1 MKKTKITY
9 QNHKYSLVSTTNR
22 IKNLFTNP
30 LFIISAISL
39 LFLAYTILYPL
50 WDIIFSTFTGG
61 GESGFSLSYW
71 KRIINS
77 EISKAIYYKPL
88 VHSLGVG
95 FTASVLS
102 LGLGGL
108 LAWIVV
114 KTDIKFKKTLG
125 FLIILPYMLPSW
137 FKAFAWLI
145 VFKNDRVGG
154 NPGLLQFI
162 LNISPPDWLSY
173 GFLPIILTMSTH
185 YYAFAYLLVGA
196 ALSSMSS
203 SLEEQAR
210 ILGANR
216 FTITRRITFPLVL
229 PALLSAF
236 ILTISRGIGT
246 FGIPAFLG
254 LPVKYY
260 TLSTMLYSSM
270 KGGSSTDGFI
280 LSLTLIV
287 IASVIIYFNQRALG
301 KRNYETIGG
310 KDSRTNLIPLGKWKG
325 LTNIFV
331 WGFIAV
337 VSIFPVV
344 LLLYQTLMLQDGVYS
359 INNFTSHFWL
369 GKSTPDI
376 GHGDPGVLKNSRV
389 LLAARNSIIIAF
401 VASISATLMGLI
413 FGYVISRERDLLSS
427 RLLDQV
433 SFLPY
438 LIPGIAFSAIYLTLF
453 SKPTWFMPAL
463 YGTMALLILITA
475 VKELPFATRA
485 GVSTMFQISE
495 ELEEA
500 AKVTGSSWFRRFR
513 KILLPLSKNGLFSGF
528 ILVFISAMKEL
539 DLLVLLVTPRT
550 NTLTT
555 LTFEFAEKGYPQFAN
570 AIILIIII
578 IIIVT
583 YFLATTIGK
592 ADISR
597 GIGGR

>member
-1 MKKTKITY
+1 LKKTKITY